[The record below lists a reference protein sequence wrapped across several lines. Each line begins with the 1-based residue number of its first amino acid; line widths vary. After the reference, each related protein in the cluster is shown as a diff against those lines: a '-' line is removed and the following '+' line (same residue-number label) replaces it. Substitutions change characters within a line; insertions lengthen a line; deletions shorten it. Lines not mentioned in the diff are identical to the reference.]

1 MNVHVARQPI
11 FDRNMNV
18 YAYELLYRSSEGV
31 NEPSKDGD
39 VKTGEVVFNTLVTMG
54 VDTMLSGRRA
64 FINFTKETIH
74 NNLPQMFSNE
84 ILVVEL
90 LEDIIPDQNF
100 IEACN
105 DLRNKGY
112 LLALDDFDASYSFE
126 EVVEI
131 VDIIKVDFMLTTV
144 EERKHIVDKYKKNNI
159 RFLAEKVETQEEF
172 DEAKDMGYDYF
183 QGFFFSKP
191 ILVTGS
197 DFKTFNSTYA
207 LILKEL
213 NTEEPNFEDLEEI
226 IKRDFSI
233 TFKLLKLVNSAA
245 YYTRNRITSIKHALT
260 ILGCKELRKWFSL
273 MMVRDAGADQPKEL
287 IRMSLNRARLT
298 ETLLKQT
305 TLKRRSSE
313 GFLLGLFSLI
323 DVILNQRMDEVADKL
338 PLEDDIL
345 KALFREESDFSE
357 MLNLIEHYE
366 KGDWDQVKEDLAN
379 YDLDFLAVSTSYLE
393 AIDWVNIIEETK

>member
-39 VKTGEVVFNTLVTMG
+39 IKTGEVVFNTLVTMG

-64 FINFTKETIH
+64 FINFTKETI
-74 NNLPQMFSNE
+74 NSNLPQMFSNE

-90 LEDIIPDQNF
+90 LEDIIPDQSF
-100 IEACN
+100 VEACN

-159 RFLAEKVETQEEF
+159 RFLAEKVETQDEF

-183 QGFFFSKP
+183 QGFFFSRP

-213 NTEEPNFEDLEEI
+213 NAEEPNFEVLEEI

-287 IRMSLNRARLT
+287 IRMSLIRARLT

-366 KGDWDQVKEDLAN
+366 KGDWDQVKEDLTN